1 MTNDQ
6 DGPQEKRKH
15 SNRTYDT
22 ICKMPI
28 GVAFKKSGKNGYK
41 SSDDLKGHAY
51 LGFDRNGSINFYI
64 IVKSLFGIYHIRIS
78 QWNLFRM
85 LLYRITLRPIQRKKN
100 SFYMGKKLRRIEYD
114 DAMFDYP
121 IERIKEEIELA
132 LKNINIQIK
141 ISDGDDKI
149 LAEKQLDKLLSM
161 QGKSELWNQIN
172 VCKNYKRKVEEV
184 DIFDSE

>member
-6 DGPQEKRKH
+6 DDPQEKRKY
-15 SNRTYDT
+15 SNRTYDP

-41 SSDDLKGHAY
+41 SSDDLEGYAY
-51 LGFDRNGSINFYI
+51 LGFDSKESINFYI
-64 IVKSLFGIYHIRIS
+64 IVKSLFGIYQIRIS

-100 SFYMGKKLRRIEYD
+100 SFYMGNKLRRIEYD

-149 LAEKQLDKLLSM
+149 LAEKQLDKLLRM

-172 VCKNYKRKVEEV
+172 VCKNYKRKVKEV
-184 DIFDSE
+184 DIFDSK